1 MRTRRRRLPVT
12 DEELLDGMR
21 REYAALPGLR
31 LTPVQAA
38 RMWGVEPDTG
48 RALLRRLTEARFLVS
63 CADGTYVRA
72 DVARRL
78 PPSGPAAVPHWGA
91 A

>member
-1 MRTRRRRLPVT
+1 LPVT

-21 REYAALPGLR
+21 REFNALPGLR
-31 LTPVQAA
+31 LTAAQAA
-38 RMWGVEPDTG
+38 RMWGVEPETG

-63 CADGTYVRA
+63 RADGTYVRA
-72 DVARRL
+72 DVAL
-78 PPSGPAAVPHWGA
+78 QLAPPSGPAAVSHWGA